1 MVQTMY
7 IYIYITHLSLMPFD
21 AITSFFKMDLQGK
34 QHFLYML
41 RQMPNQ
47 SYNTSGISL
56 DFRDFLPPP
65 DPKPPP
71 SNRKGVWRETSVS
84 WHNAHVHGCLGHR
97 DTWQTTPRCR
107 CIPELTFWSLLKA
120 FFFGSPSQA
129 ASVFIEEKNPPS
141 EHTMLLAGTWWSQ
154 YSKHLQKPRPEMEH
168 NPT

>member
-1 MVQTMY
+1 
-7 IYIYITHLSLMPFD
+7 
-21 AITSFFKMDLQGK
+21 
-34 QHFLYML
+34 
-41 RQMPNQ
+41 MPNPIP
-47 SYNTSGISL
+47 GFPWI
-56 DFRDFLPPP
+56 PP

-71 SNRKGVWRETSVS
+71 SNRKGVWRETIVS

-107 CIPELTFWSLLKA
+107 CIPELTFWSLSRR

-129 ASVFIEEKNPPS
+129 AFFLGKKNPPS

-168 NPT
+168 NPTWHQPQLRQCCWNPSGIPKRTCMQIFSFKNLV